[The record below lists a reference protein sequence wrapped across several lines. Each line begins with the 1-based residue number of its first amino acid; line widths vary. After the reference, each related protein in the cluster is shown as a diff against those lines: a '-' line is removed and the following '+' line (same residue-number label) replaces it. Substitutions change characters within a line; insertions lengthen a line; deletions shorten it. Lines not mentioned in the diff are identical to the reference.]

1 MKYIVIIGDGM
12 ADLPIK
18 ELNNK
23 TILQYTKKPI
33 MDYFAKNGRTGLAL
47 TVPNN
52 YIPGSDV
59 ANMSIFGYDPNKYYT
74 GRAPLEAISMNLK
87 LDINDIAFRCNFI
100 TINDAINFEDSIL
113 LDYSA
118 DHITS
123 NESKELLNDL
133 FISLQ
138 KEYNNNLSISIY
150 PGISYRNIALTK
162 NNFGLNLKCTPPH
175 DIINKKIKDYLP
187 SGENSKIFIEIMK
200 KSYKILSKH
209 PININRIK
217 IGKLPA
223 NCIWLWGQGTAPK
236 LDSFYSLYHK
246 RGSVISAI
254 DLLKGLGICSGMNII
269 NVENATGFLDTN
281 YSGKVSSALDS
292 LKTNDIVFIH
302 IEAPDECGHM
312 GDYRKKI
319 ISIEH
324 IDNFILKPIYDFIK
338 KNTNEQFKI
347 LILPDHATPIS
358 LKTHTSEPVPFLI
371 YDSKENL
378 KDCVSSFDEYSVLNG
393 YFSVVNAWELMN
405 ILFEEEKINS

>member
-1 MKYIVIIGDGM
+1 MKYIVVIGDGM

-52 YIPGSDV
+52 YVPGSDV

-87 LDINDIAFRCNFI
+87 LDINDVAFRCNFI

-123 NESKELLNDL
+123 NESRELLKDL

-162 NNFGLNLKCTPPH
+162 NNLGLNLKCTPPH

-187 SGENSKIFIEIMK
+187 SGENSKVFIEIMN
-200 KSYKILSKH
+200 KSYEILSKH

-223 NCIWLWGQGTAPK
+223 NCIWLWGQGTTPK
-236 LDSFYSLYHK
+236 LDSFYNLYHK

-254 DLLKGLGICSGMNII
+254 DLLKGLGICAGMDII
-269 NVENATGFLDTN
+269 NVKNATGFLDTN
-281 YSGKVSSALDS
+281 YSGKVLSALDS

-302 IEAPDECGHM
+302 IEAPD
-312 GDYRKKI
+312 
-319 ISIEH
+319 

-371 YDSKENL
+371 YDSKEYL

-405 ILFEEEKINS
+405 ILFEEEKINK